1 MLSELI
7 DAVRNAETRTE
18 LCDFYMA
25 ARHVARAEGAMFEL
39 AEAWSAADNR
49 LPEVDV
55 EPLTYFG

>member
-7 DAVRNAETRTE
+7 DAVRNAQTRE
-18 LCDFYMA
+18 QLNDYYMA

-49 LPEVDV
+49 LPEIPV
-55 EPLTYFG
+55 EPLIYFG